1 MRVRVQ
7 GLNKLPPSLKSAAV
21 LANQSEQEET
31 SCATRD
37 RGQRATVRRV
47 PSAKRTLGV
56 QHQLG
61 VLGDT
66 KSKELV
72 EMFVNDFRKFLV
84 SKCRNYVSLRFAIYR
99 WETCGFIGLG
109 RQFKY
114 YFYC

>member
-21 LANQSEQEET
+21 LAKQSEQEET

-61 VLGDT
+61 VN
-66 KSKELV
+66 V
-72 EMFVNDFRKFLV
+72 FLQHISAAV
-84 SKCRNYVSLRFAIYR
+84 ATAAAANSVQQKIRY
-99 WETCGFIGLG
+99 
-109 RQFKY
+109 
-114 YFYC
+114 